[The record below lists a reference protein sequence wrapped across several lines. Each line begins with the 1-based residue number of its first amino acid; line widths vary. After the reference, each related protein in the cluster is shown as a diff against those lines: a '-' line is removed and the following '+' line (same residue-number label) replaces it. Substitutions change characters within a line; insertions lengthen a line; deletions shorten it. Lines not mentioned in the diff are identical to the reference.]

1 MERKNMMEKVKLK
14 GAGVREA
21 LRAFMQWIYTR
32 LEAEYD
38 YLQSDEVII
47 ESIDANGYEFTANGK
62 MV

>member
-14 GAGVREA
+14 GEGVREA

-38 YLQSDEVII
+38 YLQSDDAIK
-47 ESIDANGYEFTANGK
+47 ESIGANEYEFTANGE
-62 MV
+62 MI